1 MKKKSIFGRI
11 VASILALAFCLSPLN
26 LLSEPFVYVL
36 NIVPGIPDDTGEV
49 LVIDAATDS
58 IVTTFSYDR
67 FSGDLMYNPQ
77 NNLVYVLLSDP
88 PEVFFID
95 TTTNSQLGT
104 SLDLS
109 SNLGSAS
116 GIALGGTGEF
126 YYVVGKNLANDD
138 NAVIEILTSL
148 NATTNNIPLN
158 AGETSDGA
166 FIAIPPLQAGFNTKA
181 YTTASNQDKVYVVD
195 LVTKSR
201 TEVIDVGM
209 SPFYVRSNNDGT
221 AIYVPNNL
229 SDTVS
234 VISTATDTVSDTIS
248 VSGPS
253 FVSFDQTQGYI
264 SSISMNN
271 ITIFNSSTNA
281 LTGTIPVGATS
292 LGIEFVQNP
301 LKAYV
306 ALADTMAPANSTVGV
321 LVNEALSNTIAD
333 SGRIPTIIVST
344 DSFIPTPPPLP
355 EDIRVS
361 ARCLENRF
369 LTQKELAVSLTWCID
384 ASVLATPTEV
394 TITEFKIYR
403 DVDQTDLA
411 ATISASAPYEFVDH
425 NRPQGTF
432 TYVVVALEG
441 STEIFTGS
449 AVVICSPPQ

>member
-1 MKKKSIFGRI
+1 MKRRSIFGRI
-11 VASILALAFCLSPLN
+11 LASILALAFCLSPLN
-26 LLSEPFVYVL
+26 IQGEPFVYVA
-36 NIVPGIPDDTGEV
+36 NRVPPDTGEV

-58 IVTTFSYDR
+58 VVTTLSYDKTV
-67 FSGDLMYNPQ
+67 GDLMYNPQ
-77 NNLVYVLLSDP
+77 NNLVYVLLNRP

-126 YYVVGKNLANDD
+126 YYVVGKNLDNED
-138 NAVIEILTSL
+138 NAVLEIFTSL
-148 NATTNNIPLN
+148 NAIINNIPLN

-166 FIAIPPLQAGFNTKA
+166 FIAIPPLQAGLNSKA
-181 YTTASNQDKVYVVD
+181 YINASNQDKVYVVD

-201 TEVIDVGM
+201 TEVIDVGLN
-209 SPFYVRSNNDGT
+209 PFYVRSNNDGT
-221 AIYVPNNL
+221 AIYIPNNS

-234 VISTATDTVSDTIS
+234 VISTTTDAVSDTIS
-248 VSGPS
+248 VSAPT
-253 FVSFDQTQGYI
+253 FVSFDQNQGYI
-264 SSISMNN
+264 SSSSMSNT
-271 ITIFNSSTNA
+271 ITTFNSSTNA

-306 ALADTMAPANSTVGV
+306 ALADIMAPANSTVGV

-333 SGRIPTIIVST
+333 SGRIPTVIVST

-449 AVVICSPPQ
+449 AVVTCSPPQ